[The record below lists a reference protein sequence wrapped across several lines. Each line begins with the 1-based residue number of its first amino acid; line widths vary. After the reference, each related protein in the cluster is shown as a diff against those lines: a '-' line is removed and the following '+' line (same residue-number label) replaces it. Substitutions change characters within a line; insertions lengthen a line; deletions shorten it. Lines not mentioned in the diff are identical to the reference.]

1 MDDESRAALISEIRT
16 ATIAEC
22 QRALRDSADA
32 VEHIFRQHRLLAWA
46 PDTVV
51 TGYRR
56 SASLLEAL
64 KPPRALA
71 GRQGTS

>member
-1 MDDESRAALISEIRT
+1 VTPADHAALIAEIRS

-32 VEHIFRQHRLLAWA
+32 VERTFRQHRLMAWA

-56 SASLLEAL
+56 SANLLEAL
-64 KPPRALA
+64 QGPRWRE
-71 GRQGTS
+71 GRAS